1 MLIIIVFMKTPVY
14 RILDANLNRAR
25 EGLRVTEEFLRFV
38 RQDPRGSWFLKRWR
52 HQLREM
58 AEQLGPDQLLSAR
71 AADTDVGKDLGSP
84 SQAAKQDPTAITAA
98 GLKRLQEALR
108 VIEEYSATLAPAV
121 GETAGKMRF
130 ECYQFEKELFLGSP
144 RDKFLPVKLYLL
156 IGSDFCPPEKIPDLA
171 RRLLEAGVD
180 CLQLR
185 EKHLKDKELFLL
197 AERLAGMCRDLKK
210 IFIVN
215 DRADIALAVG
225 ADGVH
230 IGQEDLPV
238 QTVRR
243 ILNSDQ
249 IVGIST
255 HNLDQLETA
264 IEANP
269 DYIALGPAF
278 DTTTKPHEPT
288 AGPEYIAQAL
298 SRLRE
303 AGLPEVVIGGITADN
318 LPQLISIGVR
328 RVAVCSA
335 ILSEKDPIR
344 QAKIFAASLNEVK

>member
-1 MLIIIVFMKTPVY
+1 MKTPVY

-25 EGLRVTEEFLRFV
+25 EGLRVIEEFLRFV
-38 RQDPRGSWFLKRWR
+38 RQDPRGSWLLKRWR
-52 HQLREM
+52 HQLRQM

-71 AADTDVGKDLGSP
+71 AADTDVGKDLASP
-84 SQAAKQDPTAITAA
+84 SQAAKQDPAAITAA

-108 VIEEYSATLAPAV
+108 VIEEYSATLAP
-121 GETAGKMRF
+121 GLSGTAGKMRF

-144 RDKFLPVKLYLL
+144 RDKFLPVQLYLL

-171 RRLLEAGVD
+171 RSLLEAGVD

-185 EKHLKDKELFLL
+185 EKHLKDKELFRL
-197 AERLAGMCRDLKK
+197 AERLAGMCRELKK

-215 DRADIALAVG
+215 DRADIALATG

-230 IGQEDLPV
+230 IGQEDMPV
-238 QTVRR
+238 QTVRQL
-243 ILNSDQ
+243 LNPDQ
-249 IVGIST
+249 IVGVST
-255 HNLDQLETA
+255 HNLNQLDAA
-264 IEANP
+264 IEAKP

-298 SRLRE
+298 PRLRE
-303 AGLPEVVIGGITADN
+303 AGLPEIVIGGITADN
-318 LPQLISIGVR
+318 LPQLLTLGVR
-328 RVAVCSA
+328 RIAVCSA
-335 ILSEKDPIR
+335 ILSAKDPIR
-344 QAKIFAASLNEVK
+344 QTGIFASLLMKIK